1 MAMGTIASRMERR
14 LGTLVVRGAH
24 RERWLAS
31 CGRLDA
37 MPSRDRR
44 MEVMEQLQRMGG
56 PGAFLPR
63 ITGIY
68 RAYRTVTTRP
78 WALAIGATVPHT
90 RRRLPAA
97 PSSCG
102 RLNAMPSWD
111 RRMEQLQRRGGP
123 GAFMVRI
130 PGIY

>member
-1 MAMGTIASRMERR
+1 
-14 LGTLVVRGAH
+14 
-24 RERWLAS
+24 
-31 CGRLDA
+31 

-44 MEVMEQLQRMGG
+44 MEVMEQLQRRGG

-68 RAYRTVTTRP
+68 WSYLTVTTRP
-78 WALAIGATVPHT
+78 WAIAIGATVPQT

-102 RLNAMPSWD
+102 RLDTMPSWD